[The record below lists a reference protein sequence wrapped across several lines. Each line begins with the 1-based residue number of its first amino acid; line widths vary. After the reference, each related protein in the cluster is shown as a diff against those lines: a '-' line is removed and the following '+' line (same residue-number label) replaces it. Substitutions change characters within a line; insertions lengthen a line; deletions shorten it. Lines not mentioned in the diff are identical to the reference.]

1 MRFYQEC
8 VKVAKSVGA
17 LLTEEQMGKFLQG
30 DAETMYEYH
39 RVLGMWIGH
48 HLLPHNPYLTD
59 ALSLL
64 GKDTEEDK
72 TRYLIAFSQQ
82 YWLLSRANM
91 M

>member
-30 DAETMYEYH
+30 DAETMDGYQ
-39 RVLGMWIGH
+39 RVLGMWIGN
-48 HLLPHNPYLTD
+48 HLLPHNLYLSD

-64 GKDTEEDK
+64 GMKRIEDK

-82 YWLLSRANM
+82 YWLLSRADM
-91 M
+91 L